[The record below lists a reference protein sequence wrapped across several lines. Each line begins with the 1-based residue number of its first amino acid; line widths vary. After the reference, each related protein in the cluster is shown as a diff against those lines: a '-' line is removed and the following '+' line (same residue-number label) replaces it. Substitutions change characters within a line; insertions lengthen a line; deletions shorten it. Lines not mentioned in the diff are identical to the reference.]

1 MHNRALNE
9 REIIKN
15 PYRFLYSIHDFGIK
29 QNLLKA
35 SPAPWAVMSQN
46 ADLHIKKLYI
56 YHKRNQRTVNKCVQV
71 GKPED
76 RTASER
82 ARQAATDKFPFSI
95 CSEPK
100 NFSKMGQKTLSSES
114 IESSAAGSVA
124 MDMGR

>member
-46 ADLHIKKLYI
+46 ADLHIKKLYLS
-56 YHKRNQRTVNKCVQV
+56 Q
-71 GKPED
+71 G
-76 RTASER
+76 
-82 ARQAATDKFPFSI
+82 
-95 CSEPK
+95 EPM
-100 NFSKMGQKTLSSES
+100 NCQQMCPSG
-114 IESSAAGSVA
+114 
-124 MDMGR
+124 